1 MRISLLKIVIL
12 LSTTIWSLNE
22 IKAQNIGIN
31 GTGAVADASAI
42 LDVSSPTLGM
52 LVPRVNLTAINATAP
67 ITSPTLSLLVFN
79 TATASTGTNAVS
91 PGYYYWDGTKWVRFA
106 YTASGSSSTAWD
118 LLGNAGTI
126 PATNFLG
133 TTDAQD
139 LVFRTNNVEKMRLR
153 ANGTLNIGYTDNT
166 LFDFGH
172 QLNVKNHMSLKRW
185 NQAPNYVQTRYN
197 GTESSLTPVLSGD
210 AVGAITFEASDG
222 GTNRPTIAN
231 IFAYAAENVS
241 SSTAGGH
248 LTFRTT
254 ALTTTT
260 TFERMRITA
269 NGNVGINKIIPSAKF
284 HVYNAFAG
292 PTSDTSI
299 YSEYLPQSSF
309 GITHYMASGISSL
322 ATATNV
328 GYGLDFNAFNFS
340 NEYGL
345 YFSGETKNYFSGKV
359 GIGTSTP
366 GNIVEITQG
375 TAGNS
380 GLRFTNLPN
389 AAVLKTDANGDVV
402 PASATTAT
410 NNGVFWG
417 LNGNSGTSAGTNFL
431 GTSDNTDLVFKT
443 NNNEVV
449 RISNGAKVYVG
460 GTLGIERFN
469 VNGNGTF
476 LNNGGLTDLF
486 VGSANPLTS
495 NTKAGSLLFPTGY
508 GSYSSIT
515 SYLGAVSTESDLRFS
530 IATGEAMRIN
540 QFGRVGIGTPSPI
553 SKLHVFEGQIAQTY
567 TSNVSHSILMGN
579 PSGRNWQLYHLS
591 PSDANAPNGFM
602 FEHFDGSVWQRRVT
616 IDQTG
621 NVGIGQSNPQSKLD
635 VNGIILAGDNTATQ
649 GNIMMA
655 SQYAGLSDLTA
666 VIGTEFSS
674 GAPYIGYGVR
684 TSTITQG
691 SFINT
696 HSITAVSRGALVL
709 GGAGGGNSSIFRFF
723 GNTNQSL
730 AFGAT
735 PVMNEYMTMKD
746 NGFLGIGTTTPT
758 EKLEV
763 AGSVKIVDGTQ
774 GAGKVLTSD
783 AAGKATW
790 QVSSGSL
797 LSTQNIPAQS
807 IPPVATTGLAG
818 FSYVIPAS
826 NDYRIEYRNWC
837 GFTGGTVGD
846 NVALHIRLLKN
857 GVPVDEFENY
867 TVLGTSRV
875 MTLNIILHAAN
886 CNAGDVLSLD
896 LRPGIPAGATSIDF
910 NVGNPWT
917 TSKVLVFPE

>member
-1 MRISLLKIVIL
+1 MKNNQSQNHINTKLLTLVAFLLILSSSKIG
-12 LSTTIWSLNE
+12 
-22 IKAQNIGIN
+22 KAQNIGIN
-31 GTGAVADASAI
+31 GTGVVADPSAI
-42 LDVSSPTLGM
+42 LDVSSATLGI
-52 LVPRVNLTAINATAP
+52 LVPRVSLTAINVTAP

-106 YTASGSSSTAWD
+106 YSASGSSALDWNI
-118 LLGNAGTI
+118 LGNTGTN
-126 PATNFLG
+126 PTTNFLG
-133 TTDAQD
+133 TTDTQD
-139 LVFRTNNVEKMRLR
+139 LAFRTNNTETMRLR

-241 SSTAGGH
+241 SSAAGGH

-284 HVYNAFAG
+284 HVYNTFAG

-299 YSEYLPQSSF
+299 YSEYLPQSSL
-309 GITHYMASGISSL
+309 GVTHYMASGVSSL

-328 GYGLDFNAFNFS
+328 GYGLDFNAYSFP

-345 YFSGETKNYFSGKV
+345 YFSGETKNYFSGNV
-359 GIGTSTP
+359 GIGT
-366 GNIVEITQG
+366 IT
-375 TAGNS
+375 
-380 GLRFTNLPN
+380 
-389 AAVLKTDANGDVV
+389 
-402 PASATTAT
+402 
-410 NNGVFWG
+410 
-417 LNGNSGTSAGTNFL
+417 
-431 GTSDNTDLVFKT
+431 
-443 NNNEVV
+443 
-449 RISNGAKVYVG
+449 
-460 GTLGIERFN
+460 
-469 VNGNGTF
+469 
-476 LNNGGLTDLF
+476 
-486 VGSANPLTS
+486 
-495 NTKAGSLLFPTGY
+495 
-508 GSYSSIT
+508 
-515 SYLGAVSTESDLRFS
+515 
-530 IATGEAMRIN
+530 
-540 QFGRVGIGTPSPI
+540 
-553 SKLHVFEGQIAQTY
+553 
-567 TSNVSHSILMGN
+567 
-579 PSGRNWQLYHLS
+579 
-591 PSDANAPNGFM
+591 
-602 FEHFDGSVWQRRVT
+602 
-616 IDQTG
+616 
-621 NVGIGQSNPQSKLD
+621 PQSKLD

-655 SQYAGLSDLTA
+655 SQYSGLSDLTA
-666 VIGTEFSS
+666 LFGTEYSS

-684 TSTITQG
+684 TSTTSQG

-696 HSITAVSRGALVL
+696 HSFTSISRGALVL
-709 GGAGGGNSSIFRFF
+709 GGAGGGNSSIFRFY

-746 NGFLGIGTTTPT
+746 NGFLGIGATSPT
-758 EKLEV
+758 ERLEV

-886 CNAGDVLSLD
+886 CSVGDVLSLD